1 MSAHV
6 QLKREIY
13 GHITDADGVKAIIAR
28 CALKS
33 VDKQILTMVLAERHD
48 EGFVADTLG
57 YSYSQV
63 KRRFAAALP
72 IFVSVARQMGC
83 L

>member
-1 MSAHV
+1 
-6 QLKREIY
+6 
-13 GHITDADGVKAIIAR
+13 
-28 CALKS
+28 
-33 VDKQILTMVLAERHD
+33 MVLADRHD

-63 KRRFAAALP
+63 KRRFATALP
-72 IFVSVARQMGC
+72 TFAAQARRMGY

>member
-1 MSAHV
+1 MSAHIE
-6 QLKREIY
+6 LKREIY
-13 GHITDADGVKAIIAR
+13 KRITDTDDMKAIIAR

-33 VDKQILTMVLAERHD
+33 VDKQILAMILADRHD

-63 KRRFAAALP
+63 KRRFATVLP
-72 IFVSVARQMGC
+72 TFVSVAKRMGY